1 MSNRIADELNNA
13 PGQEAA
19 IASMD
24 VIDRLQSH
32 WENPGVQVIGIC
44 ATFLML
50 CEHFGITPQEAFQV
64 TQNCMNDTNGR
75 YVPEFRAVRDYVR
88 NEL

>member
-1 MSNRIADELNNA
+1 MRNRIADELNNA
-13 PGQEAA
+13 PGQQCA
-19 IASMD
+19 IAAMD

-32 WENPGVQVIGIC
+32 WENPGVIVIGACAVFQMIC
-44 ATFLML
+44 D
-50 CEHFGITPQEAFQV
+50 HYGVTPQDAFQV

-75 YVPEFRAVRDYVR
+75 YVPEFRAVKDYVE